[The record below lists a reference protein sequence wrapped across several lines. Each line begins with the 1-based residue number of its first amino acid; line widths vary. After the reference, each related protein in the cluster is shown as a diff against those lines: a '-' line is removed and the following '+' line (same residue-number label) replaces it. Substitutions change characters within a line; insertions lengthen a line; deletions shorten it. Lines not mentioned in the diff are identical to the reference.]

1 MLRGTD
7 LKRVLIA
14 TLLSFAVFA
23 AMNFPAT
30 ADAGYPK
37 QVRVAAGERVVS
49 RGLAVGLGRS
59 VVIELGEDV
68 RDVLVSDPSIADA
81 VVRTNRRVFVL
92 GVKAGQSNLFL
103 FGAGGRQLAS
113 FDITVSQD
121 TSDLNRLLA
130 RLVPNGKIMAENVN
144 GTIVLTG
151 TAPSP
156 LDAKRAADIA
166 SGFTGSAA
174 GEAKIINLIAVA
186 GKEQVYLKVTISEVE
201 RSLIKQL
208 GIDFKNVSVGA
219 GPYTVAYNGSIVDST
234 LASLG
239 FSKGST
245 QITAVLNALQKD
257 GIVRTL
263 AEPTITAISGENAS
277 FLVGGEFPIP
287 ISQSDGQVS
296 VEFKPFGVGL
306 DFTPIVMSGGRISLR
321 IKTEVSELTSDGAV
335 DIGSLTISALKVR
348 RAESTVELPSGGSLV
363 MAGLMRDNYTQ
374 SMNGLPGL
382 MQLPILGSL
391 FKSREFRR
399 NQTELV
405 VFVTPY
411 LVNPIAASKVARP
424 DQNLAPANDAEAFFL
439 NRLNRVYRAAG
450 TQPDGSYQG
459 QIGFIYE

>member
-1 MLRGTD
+1 MVRGSV
-7 LKRVLIA
+7 LKGIVIA
-14 TLLSFAVFA
+14 TMLAIVAFGATGSGAIA
-23 AMNFPAT
+23 AG
-30 ADAGYPK
+30 DYPK
-37 QVRVAAGERVVS
+37 MVRVGAGERVS
-49 RGLAVGLGRS
+49 NRELPVGLGRS

-68 RDVLVSDPSIADA
+68 RDVLVSDPAIADA
-81 VVRTNRRVFVL
+81 VVRTSRRVFVL
-92 GVKAGQSNLFL
+92 GVKAGQANLFL

-130 RLVPNGKIMAENVN
+130 RLVPNGRISAENVN
-144 GTIVLTG
+144 GTILLSGAVD
-151 TAPSP
+151 SP

-166 SGFTGSAA
+166 AGFA
-174 GEAKIINLIAVA
+174 GGGEEAKVINMISVA

-208 GIDFKNVSVGA
+208 GIDFKNVSIGT
-219 GPYTVAYNGSIVDST
+219 GPYTFAYNGAVLDTAIGS
-234 LASLG
+234 AS
-239 FSKGST
+239 FSAGATDISV
-245 QITAVLNALQKD
+245 VLNALQQD

-287 ISQSDGQVS
+287 VS
-296 VEFKPFGVGL
+296 RDNNEITVEFKPFGVGL
-306 DFTPIVMSGGRISLR
+306 DFTPVVMSGGRISLR
-321 IKTEVSELTSDGAV
+321 IKTEVSELTTDGAV

-374 SMNGLPGL
+374 NLNGLPGL

-411 LVNPIAASKVARP
+411 LVNPVAASKITRP
-424 DQNLAPANDAEAFFL
+424 DQNMAPASDAETVFL
-439 NRLNRVYRAAG
+439 NRLNKVYRVTG
-450 TQPDGSYQG
+450 TEPTGTYQG

>member
-1 MLRGTD
+1 MGCGIVLKKMLVAT
-7 LKRVLIA
+7 VLGIVA
-14 TLLSFAVFA
+14 LGALNGA
-23 AMNFPAT
+23 

-37 QVRVAAGERVVS
+37 QVRIASGERVVNQS
-49 RGLAVGLGRS
+49 LAVGLGRS
-59 VVIELGEDV
+59 VVIELGDDV

-81 VVRTNRRVFVL
+81 VVRTSRRVFVL

-103 FGAGGRQLAS
+103 FGAGGRQIAS

-130 RLVPNGKIMAENVN
+130 RLVPSGDIQAENIN

-151 TAPSP
+151 SAATP

-166 SGFTGSAA
+166 KGFSGGD
-174 GEAKIINLIAVA
+174 GEAKIINMIAVA

-201 RSLIKQL
+201 RSLMKEL
-208 GIDFKNVSVGA
+208 GVDFKNVSIGS
-219 GPYTVAYNGSIVDST
+219 GPFTVAYNGSLVDSAI
-234 LASLG
+234 ASAG
-239 FSKGST
+239 FSKGNAKIS
-245 QITAVLNALQKD
+245 AVLQALQQD

-263 AEPTITAISGENAS
+263 AEPTVTAISGENAS

-287 ISQSDGQVS
+287 ISRKDGEVS

-306 DFTPIVMSGGRISLR
+306 DFTPVVMSGGRISLR
-321 IKTEVSELTSDGAV
+321 IKTEVSELTTDGAV

-363 MAGLMRDNYTQ
+363 MAGLMRDNYQ
-374 SMNGLPGL
+374 HSLRGLPGL
-382 MQLPILGSL
+382 MKLPILGSL
-391 FKSREFRR
+391 FKSREFQR

-411 LVNPIAASKVARP
+411 LINPVAASKITRP
-424 DQNLAPANDAEAFFL
+424 DQNMAPAHDAEAVFL
-439 NRLNRVYRAAG
+439 NRLNKVYRVTGA
-450 TQPDGSYQG
+450 QPDGAYQG